1 MRIVF
6 DGRFIQDG
14 FPGIGRYA
22 YNLVRGLGRLDF
34 GDELFI
40 LANPSL
46 PNHRFSLQALSAL
59 PGVRLVDCR
68 VPRCFPQEMLRLPSL
83 ARGLRPDVFHSPFF
97 LRPYPLPCPAVVTLH
112 DLIPL
117 QKESGGRDP
126 IERALFRLGAG
137 MACRYSAAVI
147 TSSASSAALIR
158 RWRPEVSPRLHTI
171 PAAPDLVFSRRPPQE
186 VERVRRKWGLLG
198 PYVLH
203 VGSRKPHKNLG
214 LLLESWALLGPPRR
228 NTPPHRLVMAGPGER
243 RDAALRKQARR
254 LGVEARLLFLVEA
267 DEDDLPA
274 LYSGA
279 DLFVFPSLIEGYGL
293 PVIEA
298 MACGTPVICSDIP
311 ALKETA
317 GDAAWFVD
325 PRNPEALAAALV
337 HFLEDS
343 ERRKAFAEKGLAR
356 VSALCWD
363 DTAKATRDV
372 YTKAT
377 QR

>member
-46 PNHRFSLQALSAL
+46 LNRRFSLQALSAL
-59 PGVRLVDCR
+59 SGVRLVDCR
-68 VPRCFPQEMLRLPSL
+68 VPRCFRQEMLRLPSL
-83 ARGLRPDVFHSPFF
+83 ARGLRP
-97 LRPYPLPCPAVVTLH
+97 
-112 DLIPL
+112 
-117 QKESGGRDP
+117 
-126 IERALFRLGAG
+126 
-137 MACRYSAAVI
+137 
-147 TSSASSAALIR
+147 
-158 RWRPEVSPRLHTI
+158 EVSPHLHTI
-171 PAAPDLVFSRRPPQE
+171 PSAPDPLFSRRPPQE

-203 VGSRKPHKNLG
+203 VGGRKPHKNIG

-356 VSALCWD
+356 ASALRWD

-377 QR
+377 PR